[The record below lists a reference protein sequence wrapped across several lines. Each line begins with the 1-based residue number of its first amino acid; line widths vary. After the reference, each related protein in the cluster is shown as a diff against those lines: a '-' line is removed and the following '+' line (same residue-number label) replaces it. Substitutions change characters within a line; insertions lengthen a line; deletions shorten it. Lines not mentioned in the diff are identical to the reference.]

1 MKEQK
6 GVKKRNSSPK
16 SSQQQQG
23 GSRQQQQGGQRDEPQ
38 LSRQQQGQ
46 RNEGE
51 GNKTAARHYN
61 DDQHRF
67 AESGRVDEQADRA
80 KQALSGKEGEELR
93 RAEDEGRSHAR
104 HGEEDK
110 DYSKQ
115 SKLKE

>member
-6 GVKKRNSSPK
+6 GVKKRNP
-16 SSQQQQG
+16 QQQQSS
-23 GSRQQQQGGQRDEPQ
+23 SRLQQQGGQRDESQ
-38 LSRQQQGQ
+38 SSQQQQGQ

-67 AESGRVDEQADRA
+67 AESGRVEEEADRA
-80 KQALSGKEGEELR
+80 KQALDGKEGDELR
-93 RAEDEGRSHAR
+93 HAEEEGRSHAR